1 MSLYRTLGDRCKA
14 FQNAQLGLVTS
25 EKELIEA
32 LGLRADKKWEMQAGG
47 LRLNIAKFCLGLPPQ
62 AVNRQQE
69 TDPPGEIVPL
79 LNRLSKN
86 LKSRSKLL
94 KNNQINC
101 YRIYDSDL
109 PEYNVVIDQFA
120 DYLHIQEYRPPK
132 TSIRKKLTIGGS

>member
-1 MSLYRTLGDRCKA
+1 M
-14 FQNAQLGLVTS
+14 
-25 EKELIEA
+25 
-32 LGLRADKKWEMQAGG
+32 
-47 LRLNIAKFCLGLPPQ
+47 
-62 AVNRQQE
+62 
-69 TDPPGEIVPL
+69 PL

-109 PEYNVVIDQFA
+109 PEYNVVIDKFA

-132 TSIRKKLTIGGS
+132 TVDPKKPLTIGGS